1 MIDVDGVGL
10 NRTFM
15 ELKLDTDGVLM
26 KNDVSLNRTFMELKL
41 GKAPSSDEEKD
52 KS

>member
-1 MIDVDGVGL
+1 MIDVDGVG
-10 NRTFM
+10 
-15 ELKLDTDGVLM
+15 
-26 KNDVSLNRTFMELKL
+26 LNRTFMELKL